1 MSLLSELQAIRD
13 EHGQLTPVLVVETAR
28 DPEHPLH
35 SRFDWDDSVA
45 AEKWR
50 LEQASQL
57 LRVTKRVD
65 LSRPT
70 DLRAFT
76 AIKGENSHKAD
87 YVPTEEALAD
97 NFTRTLVLRDMKR
110 EWQLFKR
117 RYDHM
122 AEFAAFLSDQI
133 GARSA

>member
-13 EHGQLTPVLVVETAR
+13 EHGALTPVLVVETAR
-28 DPEHPLH
+28 DPGHPLH

-97 NFTRTLVLRDMKR
+97 DFTRAIVLRDMKR

-117 RYDHM
+117 RYEHM
-122 AEFAAFLSDQI
+122 AEFADLIQAHLQEKAS
-133 GARSA
+133 